1 MKFQSTRDS
10 KQEKFTS
17 AQVIRKGLADDGG
30 LFVPESIP
38 TLSADEISALCGMDY
53 AHRAAFILGKYLT
66 DYTHEELLAD
76 CMQAYNESSFVGG
89 AAPLHHVCDNVYTQE
104 LWHGPTAAFKDM
116 ALQIM
121 PRLLS
126 RALKKTGEQRKA
138 LILVATSGDTGK
150 AALEGYRDVDQ
161 VCISVFYPVN
171 GVSKIQKLQ
180 MVTQQGDNVNVC
192 AIHGNFDDAQTGV
205 KRIFADAYAAQALD
219 QKGFFLSSA
228 NSINWGRLA
237 PQIVYYVSAYCDLLN
252 AKRLQMGDLMNV
264 CVPTGNFGNIFAAY
278 LAKLMGLPIGKL
290 ICASNKNN
298 ILTDFLQ
305 TGTYDRNRQFHLT
318 MSPSM
323 DILISSNLERLLYF
337 VAGAEQTKAYMESL
351 AATGAYTVSNAVK
364 EKIDSDFCGYYAD
377 EEQTA
382 QIIRKYQKSGYL
394 MDTHTAVG
402 VCCAEQYLKDSS
414 DVNTPMIVASTAS
427 PYKFAADVYT
437 SLGMEAPTDP
447 LLSQE
452 LLAKHTGTQI
462 PYPLV
467 GLGERT
473 VRFDKT
479 VESQDIL
486 QEVLRFANTQ

>member
-38 TLSADEISALCGMDY
+38 TLSADEIATLCGMDY
-53 AHRAAFILGKYLT
+53 ANRAAFILGKYLT

-76 CMQAYNESSFVGG
+76 CMQAYNENSFVGG

-205 KRIFADAYAAQALD
+205 KRIFADADAAQALD

-337 VAGAEQTKAYMESL
+337 VAGAEHTKAYMESL
-351 AATGAYTVSNAVK
+351 ATNGAYTVSNAVK
-364 EKIDSDFCGYYAD
+364 EKIDADFCGYYAD

-382 QIIRKYQKSGYL
+382 QTICKYQKSGYL

-402 VCCAEQYLKDSS
+402 VCCAEQYLKDSC
-414 DVNTPMIVASTAS
+414 DVHTPMVVASTAS

-437 SLGMEAPTDP
+437 SLGMEAPSDP

-473 VRFDKT
+473 IRFDKT
-479 VESQDIL
+479 VDSQDIL
-486 QEVLRFANTQ
+486 QEVLRFADTQ

>member
-1 MKFQSTRDS
+1 MRFQSTRDTN
-10 KQEKFTS
+10 QEKFTS

-38 TLSADEISALCGMDY
+38 SLTFEEIKTLCSMDY
-53 AHRAAFILGKYLT
+53 ASRAAFILGKYLS
-66 DYTHEELLAD
+66 DYTHEELLED
-76 CMQAYNESSFVGG
+76 CKKAYSESSFVGG
-89 AAPLHHVCDNVYTQE
+89 AAPLHHVKDNLYTQE

-180 MVTQQGDNVNVC
+180 MVTQQGQNVNVY

-205 KRIFADAYAAQALD
+205 KRIFADANAAKMLND
-219 QKGFFLSSA
+219 KGFFLSSA

-252 AKRLQMGDLMNV
+252 AGRITLGETMNV

-337 VAGAEQTKAYMESL
+337 VAGAQQTKLYMESL
-351 AATGAYTVSNAVK
+351 ARNGAYTVSDAVK
-364 EKIDSDFCGYYAD
+364 ARIDADFCGYFAD
-377 EEQTA
+377 EMQTA
-382 QIIRKYQKSGYL
+382 ETIRKYAKDGYL

-402 VCCAEQYLKDSS
+402 VCCAEQYLNQSNDQ
-414 DVNTPMIVASTAS
+414 DVPMVVASTAS

-437 SLGMEAPTDP
+437 SLGKAAPADP
-447 LLSQE
+447 LQSQALLSE
-452 LLAKHTGTQI
+452 HTGTQI

-467 GLGERT
+467 GLGEREI
-473 VRFDKT
+473 RFDKT
-479 VESQDIL
+479 IDSKDLL
-486 QEVLRFANTQ
+486 QEVLGFADTQ